1 MRKWLTLLLSG
12 ILLFALSRIFFTDD
26 FSLIRAALRPADFY
40 LDGKKI
46 NISDRPGYYQN
57 GKDYVPAALE
67 YEGTIYVPLSMV
79 GKHMSKQVGWDP
91 DKEVAWLG
99 KSPTTTTTT
108 ASASTPAAVPSV
120 AQANHAATTEQVS
133 AATSSPQ
140 KPQLQAAP
148 AASTLSLFQ
157 VSLGDSEQ
165 EVIQRLG
172 QPARRE
178 PSALGY
184 EWWIYN
190 QSYDRYVQVGIRQG
204 KVVDIYSNA
213 PLAQIGNVSI
223 GTSYS
228 SLTGKHDIKRSVT
241 FDYQGA
247 SIQITNQMKERP
259 LTIAGDTPIMFY
271 LDTQNSQKV
280 TALRLIDKLVL
291 LQGGFYETKWT
302 YQGTAPQ
309 FDPPPLT
316 IKMRELVDA
325 AHERQLLDLVNI
337 IRYRHKLPL
346 LTWHDPAAKV
356 AKGHSKDMEN
366 AGFFSHVSATTGLD
380 PFQRLKQG
388 GVVFQM
394 AGENIAAG
402 FPDAIEAHE
411 NWMNSPGHR
420 KNVLEKGFLQLG
432 TGVYADYYTQNF
444 VTLLAP

>member
-12 ILLFALSRIFFTDD
+12 ILLFALSRVFFSDD
-26 FSLIRAALRPADFY
+26 FSMIRAALRPADFY
-40 LDGKKI
+40 LDGQKV

-79 GKHMSKQVGWDP
+79 GKHLAKPVGWDP
-91 DKEVAWLG
+91 AKEVAWLG
-99 KSPTTTTTT
+99 KAP
-108 ASASTPAAVPSV
+108 ASAAATAPAAQPPAS
-120 AQANHAATTEQVS
+120 QANHAASAEQVS
-133 AATSSPQ
+133 AAASTPQ
-140 KPQLQAAP
+140 APQPSAPP
-148 AASTLSLFQ
+148 AASSLSLFEI
-157 VSLGDSEQ
+157 SLGDSEQ
-165 EVIQRLG
+165 DVIKRLG
-172 QPARRE
+172 QPVRRE

-190 QSYDRYVQVGIRQG
+190 KSYDRYVQVGIRQG
-204 KVVDIYSNA
+204 KVVDVYSNA

-241 FDYQGA
+241 FTYQGA

-302 YQGTAPQ
+302 YQGKAPE

-346 LTWHDPAAKV
+346 LTWYDPAAKV

-388 GVVFQM
+388 GVVFKM

-444 VTLLAP
+444 ITLLTVP